1 MNESSTE
8 EVKTKKRGRP
18 AKKAPEQVTTKP
30 QEASELTDFD
40 EELIEILEQ
49 LLEETRPSVKDQIM
63 IFLTA
68 FAALI
73 VQGFALGVGFVA
85 ACVLFM

>member
-1 MNESSTE
+1 MNKSSTE

-40 EELIEILEQ
+40 AELIEILEQ
-49 LLEETRPSVKDQIM
+49 LLEETRPSMKDQIVG
-63 IFLTA
+63 FLAA
-68 FAALI
+68 FSALMLK
-73 VQGFALGVGFVA
+73 GFALGIGFVG